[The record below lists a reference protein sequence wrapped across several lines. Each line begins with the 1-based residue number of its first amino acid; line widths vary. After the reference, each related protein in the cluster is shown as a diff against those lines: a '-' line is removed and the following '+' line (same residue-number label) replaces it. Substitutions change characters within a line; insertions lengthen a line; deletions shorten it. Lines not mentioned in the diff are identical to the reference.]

1 MAEYYLALRH
11 AHIGFAIMSVSLF
24 TLRGCLM
31 LAQSPH
37 VHAAWL
43 KYPSYLIDTLLLTF
57 ALMLMTVIHQ
67 YPFVT
72 GWLTMK
78 VALLVVYVVL
88 GSIAL
93 KRGRT
98 RSIQVAAYFAALLT
112 VAFLYTVARA
122 HNPLGV
128 FAATVSSASEP
139 ACLHVSEIPHRA
151 CVSYVIL
158 ARYD

>member
-11 AHIGFAIMSVSLF
+11 AHIGFAILSVSLF

-31 LAQSPH
+31 LARSPQ
-37 VHAAWL
+37 VHSAWL

-57 ALMLMTVIHQ
+57 ALMLMTIIHQ

-72 GWLTMK
+72 GWLTTK

-98 RSIQVAAYFAALLT
+98 RRMQVAAYFAALLT
-112 VAFLYTVARA
+112 VAFLYSVARA
-122 HNPLGV
+122 HHPLGI
-128 FAATVSSASEP
+128 FAVAAS
-139 ACLHVSEIPHRA
+139 
-151 CVSYVIL
+151 
-158 ARYD
+158 

>member
-1 MAEYYLALRH
+1 MAEHYLALRH
-11 AHIGFAIMSVSLF
+11 AHIGFAILSVSLF

-37 VHAAWL
+37 VNSAWL

-57 ALMLMTVIHQ
+57 ALMLMSVIRQ
-67 YPFVT
+67 YPFGN

-98 RSIQVAAYFAALLT
+98 RRIRIAALVAALLT
-112 VAFLYTVARA
+112 VGFLVTVARA
-122 HNPLGV
+122 HHPLGL
-128 FAATVSSASEP
+128 FQGLAA
-139 ACLHVSEIPHRA
+139 
-151 CVSYVIL
+151 
-158 ARYD
+158 

>member
-1 MAEYYLALRH
+1 MAAYYLALRH
-11 AHIGFAIMSVSLF
+11 AHIGFAILSVSLF

-31 LAQSPH
+31 LAESTL
-37 VHAAWL
+37 VHSAWL
-43 KYPSYLIDTLLLTF
+43 RYPSYAIDTLLLTA
-57 ALMLMTVIHQ
+57 ALMLTSVVHQ
-67 YPFVT
+67 YPFGN

-78 VALLVVYVVL
+78 VALLVVYVML

-98 RSIQVAAYFAALLT
+98 RSMQVAAYFAALLT

-128 FAATVSSASEP
+128 FAAAS
-139 ACLHVSEIPHRA
+139 
-151 CVSYVIL
+151 
-158 ARYD
+158 

>member
-1 MAEYYLALRH
+1 MAEYYLALRQ
-11 AHIGFAIMSVSLF
+11 AHIGFAILSVGLF

-37 VHAAWL
+37 VDSAWL

-57 ALMLMTVIHQ
+57 ALMLMTVLHQ

-78 VALLVVYVVL
+78 VALLVGYVLL

-93 KRGRT
+93 RRGRT
-98 RSIQVAAYFAALLT
+98 PRIRTAAFFAAMLT
-112 VAFLYTVARA
+112 VAFLYSVARA
-122 HNPLGV
+122 HHPLGL
-128 FAATVSSASEP
+128 FATALS
-139 ACLHVSEIPHRA
+139 
-151 CVSYVIL
+151 
-158 ARYD
+158 